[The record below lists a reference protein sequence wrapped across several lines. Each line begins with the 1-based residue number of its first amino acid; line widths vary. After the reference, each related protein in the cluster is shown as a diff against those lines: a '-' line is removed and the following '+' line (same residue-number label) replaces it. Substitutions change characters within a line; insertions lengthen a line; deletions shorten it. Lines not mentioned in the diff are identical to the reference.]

1 MMFKRTEFCLDGVCV
16 KLRDSEK
23 TLRCLLGKSKVIW
36 WGVRFKGSLGQADSL
51 RRKVNTVWRVTTE
64 GILGHHRSRPIESG
78 VRSPEESGDNLLSD
92 SVRRGIGTT
101 L

>member
-1 MMFKRTEFCLDGVCV
+1 MMFKRTEFCLDG
-16 KLRDSEK
+16 DSEK

-36 WGVRFKGSLGQADSL
+36 WGVRFKGSLGQADSI

-78 VRSPEESGDNLLSD
+78 VRSPEESG
-92 SVRRGIGTT
+92 GQPTE
-101 L
+101 